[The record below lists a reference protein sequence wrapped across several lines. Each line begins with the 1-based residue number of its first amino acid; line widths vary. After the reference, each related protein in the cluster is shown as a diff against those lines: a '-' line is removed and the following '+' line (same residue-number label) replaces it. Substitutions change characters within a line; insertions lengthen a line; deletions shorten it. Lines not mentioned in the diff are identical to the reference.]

1 VMSARLSDIDR
12 NMDTFKGALI
22 STEHL
27 DASTGRD
34 RSLAAARLAKETYGT
49 DVGVAAVLP
58 NPAENAR
65 RGTVY
70 LGIVLGNQEFTEHV
84 ALPGDRNRLRNY
96 AVISI
101 MNFLRRMLS

>member
-1 VMSARLSDIDR
+1 MLQVPYSLLQQENVALLAQCAVARKGVLVQSALCQ
-12 NMDTFKGALI
+12 GWL
-22 STEHL
+22 
-27 DASTGRD
+27 
-34 RSLAAARLAKETYGT
+34 T

>member
-1 VMSARLSDIDR
+1 MVR
-12 NMDTFKGALI
+12 ALF
-22 STEHL
+22 
-27 DASTGRD
+27 
-34 RSLAAARLAKETYGT
+34 
-49 DVGVAAVLP
+49 GVAAVLP
-58 NPAENAR
+58 DPAENAR

-96 AVISI
+96 AVISV